1 MIPKAEH
8 TIQKIT
14 KREKIKTHAT
24 LPLSGGKKC
33 DKRIKNKN
41 K

>member
-14 KREKIKTHAT
+14 KREKIKAHAT
-24 LPLSGGKKC
+24 LPLSGGKNVTKE
-33 DKRIKNKN
+33 
-41 K
+41 